1 MDGSE
6 WNASH
11 TIYNYLFPTSFG
23 GNLSIAVYDFIIT
36 DSSDSEWIDLVHSDD
51 ESKAD
56 EQISVMENEED
67 CDLKE
72 EENNSMLCHLI
83 YWEWYIK
90 LKHT

>member
-6 WNASH
+6 WNVSH
-11 TIYNYLFPTSFG
+11 VIYNNFFPTSFG

-51 ESKAD
+51 ESNAD

-72 EENNSMLCHLI
+72 EENNSMLCPLI
-83 YWEWYIK
+83 YCEWCIK